1 MFLQTTL
8 LFKTVL
14 ILSSQLA
21 IVLVTS
27 FALLKGARKAYEN
40 NTSYFGMWFRG
51 SVNMKNQL
59 NLIPY
64 QKPPTHF
71 PAEMSKD
78 IKNKEGKNATESKI
92 AMSAEHRLD
101 LMREGYKDTWSAS
114 GAHWSIF
121 GVWMT
126 SLFGCVIF
134 ASYQINI
141 YVGMALF
148 TFTNFLFGP
157 LLGLMLLNMDE
168 NDGYRALKIVLMV
181 TLATGFIGFSD
192 IYSFSESSFLA
203 ISLFISLLGLVIFEF
218 IRIFRDFSRNTI
230 RMKAIFGAFLF
241 SVFLLFDFNLLSKKA
256 EMGIN
261 DWYTAF
267 QMAFTIYLDIIN
279 LLLEILEAMD

>member
-192 IYSFSESSFLA
+192 IYSFSESSLLA
-203 ISLFISLLGLVIFEF
+203 ISLSISLLGLLAFEF
-218 IRIFRDFSRNTI
+218 C
-230 RMKAIFGAFLF
+230 
-241 SVFLLFDFNLLSKKA
+241 
-256 EMGIN
+256 
-261 DWYTAF
+261 
-267 QMAFTIYLDIIN
+267 
-279 LLLEILEAMD
+279 